1 MVRRA
6 SSGKKTLSEANLAA
20 LGAERLA
27 AILVETAS
35 PALKRRLRME
45 LAAEVGAAD
54 LAFELDKR
62 LAALEASRTRVSWR
76 KRPELLAELKTL
88 QSMIVGR
95 LAEMEPALAL
105 DRLVAWFDLYPGLT
119 RRVQDPKGELA
130 QIFDAAA
137 HDLAALASRLGPEI
151 AAPVLSEPLTTRLSD
166 WAVWIGRCAGEL
178 SPALAQALLRDLTE
192 GRPPPTGRLALV
204 VRRLADRAGDLD
216 LWIASLSEADRKKPD
231 MGAEIARRLAL
242 AGRAEPARA
251 ALEAARVSS
260 PAARPA
266 RGRAAAGPE
275 PQSEAWCVA
284 EIAVLEA
291 EGDAAAADAA
301 RWVLFE
307 RTLSAET
314 LRALLAKLPDFEDVV
329 ALDRAFAIAAA
340 HGDLMRALAFLMAWP
355 AHREAA
361 TLIAARRSELRG
373 AWNDLPQWAEQL
385 SARHPVAALL
395 LVRARAAAL
404 LRPGAGSTAEVR
416 RLIDEAEALAVGL
429 NDPSV
434 PTHEAFV
441 AELSRPASGP
451 AARYR

>member
-1 MVRRA
+1 
-6 SSGKKTLSEANLAA
+6 
-20 LGAERLA
+20 
-27 AILVETAS
+27 
-35 PALKRRLRME
+35 
-45 LAAEVGAAD
+45 
-54 LAFELDKR
+54 
-62 LAALEASRTRVSWR
+62 
-76 KRPELLAELKTL
+76 
-88 QSMIVGR
+88 
-95 LAEMEPALAL
+95 
-105 DRLVAWFDLYPGLT
+105 
-119 RRVQDPKGELA
+119 
-130 QIFDAAA
+130 
-137 HDLAALASRLGPEI
+137 
-151 AAPVLSEPLTTRLSD
+151 
-166 WAVWIGRCAGEL
+166 
-178 SPALAQALLRDLTE
+178 
-192 GRPPPTGRLALV
+192 
-204 VRRLADRAGDLD
+204 
-216 LWIASLSEADRKKPD
+216 
-231 MGAEIARRLAL
+231 
-242 AGRAEPARA
+242 
-251 ALEAARVSS
+251 
-260 PAARPA
+260 
-266 RGRAAAGPE
+266 
-275 PQSEAWCVA
+275 
-284 EIAVLEA
+284 VLEA

-404 LRPGAGSTAEVR
+404 LRLGAGFTDEVR